1 MCRAL
6 LALTALHARGLVA
19 WAIRGDRRL
28 CGSWLSVPPAPR
40 VRGGCSWGFWLE
52 QEHADHPPVVM
63 DALDLV
69 SVALELGHDG
79 GREVS
84 PAGMQSGKSDRL
96 VAGPV
101 QRRSGA
107 SMATGRWSRCACSI
121 QNLPTRSTKPSA
133 PVPTACASWT
143 PAATFAA
150 PLQEGRAAADS
161 RGSQPRPALVA
172 WPPASLF
179 LRPVTAPWEIA
190 GGSLIVLR

>member
-79 GREVS
+79 GREVN

-101 QRRSGA
+101 QPLLLGVSERHRPDC
-107 SMATGRWSRCACSI
+107 R
-121 QNLPTRSTKPSA
+121 
-133 PVPTACASWT
+133 
-143 PAATFAA
+143 PAAGA
-150 PLQEGRAAADS
+150 GRH
-161 RGSQPRPALVA
+161 RL
-172 WPPASLF
+172 L
-179 LRPVTAPWEIA
+179 
-190 GGSLIVLR
+190 GGSRFLWSVFTT